1 MLYYRSTAA
10 TGLGPLAGLKPSEN
24 QAMMQIGTIVGKML
38 DLLAGLKLIKK
49 RDERV
54 KIVEVAKGWTRLRA

>member
-1 MLYYRSTAA
+1 
-10 TGLGPLAGLKPSEN
+10 LKPSEN